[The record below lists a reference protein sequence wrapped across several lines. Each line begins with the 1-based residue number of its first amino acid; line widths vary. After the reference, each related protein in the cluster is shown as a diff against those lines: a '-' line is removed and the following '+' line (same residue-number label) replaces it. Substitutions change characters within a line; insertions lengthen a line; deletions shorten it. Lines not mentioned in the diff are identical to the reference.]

1 MMDFSPVLHAQVE
14 RAREWGRTEVRP
26 AGLEAD
32 RNGAPLPSDHPYFAK
47 YIQFQ
52 ALHHRSFEASDLLEG
67 PVVQRAVLAEENAY
81 WDRGMGVA
89 APGPGL
95 PAGIVASSGT
105 AEQRHRFLGPFQAL
119 DKPRWG
125 AFALTEP
132 DGGSDTAAFRTRA
145 IRTDRGYL
153 LNGAK
158 CFIGNAARADWVL
171 VQAVLEPD
179 KGRAGQRAL
188 FVERGTPGM
197 TGIRIEKKMG
207 LRAYE
212 LVSFVLENC
221 EIPRDNILGG
231 EHPRESSERS
241 GAYAATMGTL
251 NTNCVGVAAS
261 AVGLARAAYEEALA
275 FATESGAIT
284 SVRVRDRLEAMRR
297 QLRAAWLMT
306 MRAAWKA
313 DQKIA
318 NVVDASMAKVFA
330 AETAQD
336 LASAGMEIVG
346 LEAGAGNHL
355 VEKLFRDAKALNIV
369 EGTGQ
374 IQQIIIAR
382 NLVGLP
388 R

>member
-1 MMDFSPVLHAQVE
+1 MNGFSPALCAHIARV
-14 RAREWGRTEVRP
+14 REWGRAEVRP

-32 RNGAPLPSDHPYFAK
+32 RNGAPLPPDHPYFAK
-47 YIQFQ
+47 YMAFRREHLP
-52 ALHHRSFEASDLLEG
+52 ALEDDSVPEG
-67 PVVQRAVLAEENAY
+67 PAVQMAALNEENAY

-95 PAGIVASSGT
+95 PSRIVATSGT
-105 AEQRHRFLGPFQAL
+105 SDQRERFLGPFRRIDL
-119 DKPRWG
+119 PRWG
-125 AFALTEP
+125 SFALTEP
-132 DGGSDTAAFRTRA
+132 GGGSDTAAFRTRA

-171 VQAVLEPD
+171 VQANLDPE
-179 KGRAGQRAL
+179 KGRAGQRAF
-188 FVERGTPGM
+188 FVEHGNRGM
-197 TGIRIEKKMG
+197 TGIKIEKKMG

-212 LVSFVLENC
+212 SVSFILEDC
-221 EIPRDNILGG
+221 EVPHENILGG
-231 EHPRESSERS
+231 ERPAQASRS
-241 GAYAATMGTL
+241 GAYAETMGTL
-251 NTNCVGVAAS
+251 NTTRVGVAAS
-261 AVGLARAAYEEALA
+261 AVGMARSAYDEALG
-275 FATESGAIT
+275 FAKMSGAIRT
-284 SVRVRDRLEAMRR
+284 SRVRDRLETMHR

-306 MRAAWKA
+306 LRAAWKA
-313 DQKIA
+313 DRKIP
-318 NVVDASMAKVFA
+318 NIVDASMAKVFA

-346 LEAGAGNHL
+346 LEAGAGHRL

-374 IQQIIIAR
+374 IQRIIMGR
-382 NLVGLP
+382 SLVGLP

>member
-1 MMDFSPVLHAQVE
+1 
-14 RAREWGRTEVRP
+14 
-26 AGLEAD
+26 
-32 RNGAPLPSDHPYFAK
+32 
-47 YIQFQ
+47 
-52 ALHHRSFEASDLLEG
+52 
-67 PVVQRAVLAEENAY
+67 
-81 WDRGMGVA
+81 
-89 APGPGL
+89 
-95 PAGIVASSGT
+95 
-105 AEQRHRFLGPFQAL
+105 
-119 DKPRWG
+119 
-125 AFALTEP
+125 
-132 DGGSDTAAFRTRA
+132 
-145 IRTDRGYL
+145 
-153 LNGAK
+153 
-158 CFIGNAARADWVL
+158 
-171 VQAVLEPD
+171 
-179 KGRAGQRAL
+179 
-188 FVERGTPGM
+188 
-197 TGIRIEKKMG
+197 
-207 LRAYE
+207 
-212 LVSFVLENC
+212 
-221 EIPRDNILGG
+221 
-231 EHPRESSERS
+231 
-241 GAYAATMGTL
+241 MGTL
-251 NTNCVGVAAS
+251 NTNRVGVAAS

-306 MRAAWKA
+306 LRAAWKA

-374 IQQIIIAR
+374 IQRIIIAR